1 MQIVNV
7 DPIVALTIGV
17 AVSLL
22 ISLWNSYILYKKGAV
37 GKDDVYM
44 LFKIMGTVLP
54 YIANKAVQNAFNEIM
69 HIIAKRLGFEVDEE
83 VEEKLRKALEELENM
98 SNVAK
103 ESEQPKIIRR
113 EQHVG

>member
-1 MQIVNV
+1 MQIGNV

-22 ISLWNSYILYKKGAV
+22 VSLWNSYILYKKGAV

-44 LFKIMGTVLP
+44 LFKIMATVMP
-54 YIANKAVQNAFNEIM
+54 YIANKAVQSAFNEVM
-69 HIIAKRLGFEVDEE
+69 HIIAKRLGFEIDEE
-83 VEEKLRKALEELENM
+83 VEERLRKALEELENM
-98 SNVAK
+98 SNMSK
-103 ESEQPKIIRR
+103 QSEQPKIIRR